1 LSSLPSK
8 RKINQEDLSQE
19 EKEYNKSE
27 LHDSKKSDPITYLSK

>member
-1 LSSLPSK
+1 
-8 RKINQEDLSQE
+8 LSQE